1 VALFTLETDLPAL
14 VDPVLIAGFD
24 GWVDAAAAA
33 SSAIER
39 LTLGANV
46 VARFDTDALYDY
58 RSRRPLLD
66 VVDGVLSDLT
76 WPELVLRHTY
86 VAGRDLLVLAGA
98 EPDLLWRAL
107 ASDIRDLVQR
117 LGVVQWISL
126 GAVPATVAHTRPV
139 PVMAT
144 ASREGL
150 LHADEVRRPAG
161 LLRVPSAA
169 LSAIEL
175 EVTGAGIPAA
185 GFFAQVPPYVGGGY
199 AAASLALLE
208 HLARHLGIELP
219 LEDLADLAQRERVR
233 YDAAAA
239 ADPETQEMIARLEA
253 MAGEEELRL
262 PTGDELARE
271 IQRFLRDQTDESD
284 PPL

>member
-1 VALFTLETDLPAL
+1 VALYTLDGDLPVLAE
-14 VDPVLIAGFD
+14 PVVVAAFD

-33 SSAIER
+33 SSAIEQ
-39 LTLGANV
+39 LTVGAKV
-46 VARFDTDALYDY
+46 LARFDTDALYDY

-66 VVDGVLSDLT
+66 VVDGVLSDLS
-76 WPELVLRHTY
+76 WPELVLRHAY
-86 VAGRDLLVLAGA
+86 VGGRDLLVLAGA

-107 ASDIRDLVQR
+107 AADIRDLVHR
-117 LGVVQWISL
+117 LGVVQWVSL

-144 ASREGL
+144 ASEEGL

-175 EVTGAGIPAA
+175 EVTASGIPAA

-208 HLARHLGIELP
+208 HLARHLRITLP
-219 LEDLADLAQRERVR
+219 LDDLADVAQRERAR

-239 ADPETQEMIARLEA
+239 VDPETQEMIGRLEA

-271 IQRFLRDQTDESD
+271 IQRFLRDQNDEPE
-284 PPL
+284 PPR

>member
-1 VALFTLETDLPAL
+1 VALFTLESDLPAL
-14 VDPVLIAGFD
+14 VDPVVIAGFD

-107 ASDIRDLVQR
+107 ASDVRDLVHR

-150 LHADEVRRPAG
+150 LRADEVRRPAG

-175 EVTGAGIPAA
+175 EVTGSGIPAA

-208 HLARHLGIELP
+208 HLARHLGIALP
-219 LEDLADLAQRERVR
+219 LDDLADVAQRERLR

-253 MAGEEELRL
+253 MTGEEELRL

-284 PPL
+284 PPR

>member
-1 VALFTLETDLPAL
+1 
-14 VDPVLIAGFD
+14 
-24 GWVDAAAAA
+24 
-33 SSAIER
+33 
-39 LTLGANV
+39 
-46 VARFDTDALYDY
+46 
-58 RSRRPLLD
+58 
-66 VVDGVLSDLT
+66 
-76 WPELVLRHTY
+76 
-86 VAGRDLLVLAGA
+86 
-98 EPDLLWRAL
+98 
-107 ASDIRDLVQR
+107 
-117 LGVVQWISL
+117 
-126 GAVPATVAHTRPV
+126 
-139 PVMAT
+139 MAT